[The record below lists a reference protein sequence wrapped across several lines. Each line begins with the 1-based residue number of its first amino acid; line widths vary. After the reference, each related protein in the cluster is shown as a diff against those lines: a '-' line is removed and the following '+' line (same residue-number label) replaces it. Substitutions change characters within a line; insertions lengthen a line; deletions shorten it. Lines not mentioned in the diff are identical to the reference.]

1 MAKWVKTDTKGKP
14 LLNQKY
20 PSIKMLKLHLQVCN
34 ISRFKIHNSE
44 TPLSN
49 NLSFLPLWNM
59 IFTISKTPQSLCVLC
74 AKSPQSCPTLC
85 NPMDCSPS
93 GSSLHGIL
101 QARKLEWLAIP
112 FSRGSSQPRDQ
123 TQASYISCTGRSV
136 LSH

>member
-34 ISRFKIHNSE
+34 ISRFEIHNSE

-74 AKSPQSCPTLC
+74 ANSPQSCPTLC

-93 GSSLHGIL
+93 GSFVHGIL
-101 QARKLEWLAIP
+101 PERILKWIVMP
-112 FSRGSSQPRDQ
+112 SFRGTSQPRDP
-123 TQASYISCTGRSV
+123 TCISYVS
-136 LSH
+136 